1 METTV
6 KLRHLKQSATKI
18 RFVLNQVTGLR
29 VNKALDKLTFANKK
43 ASVFIVKALN
53 SGISNL
59 LSQNDSVE
67 KENLFITNAYVDQGP
82 TMKRF
87 RPRAMGR
94 ATPIRKRSSHL
105 TITISDNHK
114 G

>member
-6 KLRHLKQSATKI
+6 KLKHLKQSATKI
-18 RFVLNQVTGLR
+18 RFVLKQVNGLK
-29 VNKALDKLTFANKK
+29 VNIALDKLAYLNKK
-43 ASVFIVKALN
+43 ASVFISKAIN
-53 SGISNL
+53 SAVSNL
-59 LSQNDSVE
+59 STQNDSC
-67 KENLFITNAYVDQGP
+67 NLDDLFIINAYVDQGP

-105 TITISDNHK
+105 TITISDKNK
-114 G
+114 E

>member
-1 METTV
+1 M
-6 KLRHLKQSATKI
+6 KHLKQSATKI
-18 RFVLNQVTGLR
+18 RFVLNQVTGLK
-29 VNKALDKLTFANKK
+29 VGKALNKLTFANKK

-53 SGISNL
+53 SGVANL
-59 LSQNDSVE
+59 LMQNDNVD
-67 KENLFITNAYVDQGP
+67 KENLYIKNAYVDQGP

-105 TITISDNHK
+105 TITISDNK
-114 G
+114 